1 MTHMPVS
8 LWRETVSEPNPLDKL
23 KLPANQP
30 GDSADLAIIGG
41 GFTGLSTALFA
52 AKRGID
58 VQVFEAHDLGHGG
71 SGRNVGL
78 VNAGIWLSP
87 SQTIAAVGP
96 TYGPR
101 FMDKFAAGPETV
113 FDLIETHQI
122 KCDATR
128 TGTIH
133 AAHSPAGYA
142 DLERRWFDW
151 HRTGAPVD
159 VLDRDEV
166 TAKTGSNRFYGGLLD
181 HRAGTINPMSYC
193 HGLARVALAAGA
205 RIARYCPVIRLE
217 KQAGGWLVHSADHV
231 MTAKKVV
238 LATNAYTDSLW
249 PGLANSYMPIPY
261 FQLATTPLGPR
272 AGGILPGGQG
282 LWDTGRIMISLRRD
296 RDGRLII
303 GSMGPLIG
311 TCHRGVSARW
321 AHKTL
326 TRLFPQLGPVDFASA
341 WEGQIAMTADHLPKI
356 YQLDD
361 GLFTPIGYNGRGIT
375 TGTLFGHSIA
385 GLLAGDDPTHLPLP
399 LTTMSREAGRR
410 LGAILLRSI
419 FAANQLVKSW

>member
-1 MTHMPVS
+1 MKCLPVS
-8 LWRETVSEPNPLDKL
+8 LWRETVSEPNPLDNPNL
-23 KLPANQP
+23 RESQP

-52 AKRGID
+52 AKRGVN

-78 VNAGIWLSP
+78 VNAGIWLPP
-87 SQTIAAVGP
+87 SKTISALGP

-101 FMDKFAAGPETV
+101 FMDKFAVGPETV

-122 KCDATR
+122 KCEATR
-128 TGTIH
+128 NGTIH
-133 AAHSPAGYA
+133 AAHSPSGYA

-151 HRTGAPVD
+151 QKTGAQVD
-159 VLDRDEV
+159 ILNREEV
-166 TAKTGSNRFYGGLLD
+166 MAKTGSNRFYGGLLD
-181 HRAGTINPMSYC
+181 HRAGTINPMGYC

-205 RIARYCPVIRLE
+205 RIARHCPVIRLE
-217 KQAGGWLVHSADHV
+217 KQASSWLVYSADHV

-238 LATNAYTDSLW
+238 LGTNAYSDSLW
-249 PGLANSYMPIPY
+249 PGLANSYMPIQY
-261 FQLATTPLGPR
+261 FQLATTPLGFR
-272 AGGILPGGQG
+272 ANTILPGGQG
-282 LWDTGRIMISLRRD
+282 LWDTGRIMISIRRD
-296 RDGRLII
+296 RAGRLLI

-311 TCHRGVSARW
+311 TYSHGVSARW
-321 AHKTL
+321 AQKTL
-326 TRLFPQLGPVDFASA
+326 SRLFPQLGPVDFVSA

-375 TGTLFGHSIA
+375 TGTLFGQSMA
-385 GLLAGDDPTHLPLP
+385 GLVAGDDPTRLPLP
-399 LTTMSREAGRR
+399 LTTMSGQNGSRV
-410 LGAILLRSI
+410 GAMLLRSI
-419 FAANQLVKSW
+419 FALNQLVKSW

>member
-1 MTHMPVS
+1 MKCLPVS
-8 LWRETVSEPNPLDKL
+8 LWCETVSEPNPLDNPKL
-23 KLPANQP
+23 RESQP

-78 VNAGIWLSP
+78 VNAGIWLPP
-87 SQTIAAVGP
+87 SQTISALGP

-101 FMDKFAAGPETV
+101 FMDKFAAGPKTV

-122 KCDATR
+122 KCEATR
-128 TGTIH
+128 NGTIH
-133 AAHSPAGYA
+133 AAHSPSGYA

-151 HRTGAPVD
+151 QKTGAKVD
-159 VLDRDEV
+159 ILNREEV

-181 HRAGTINPMSYC
+181 HRAGTINPMGYC

-205 RIARYCPVIRLE
+205 RIARHCPVIRLE
-217 KQAGGWLVHSADHV
+217 KQASSWLIYSADHV

-238 LATNAYTDSLW
+238 LGTNAYSDSLW
-249 PGLANSYMPIPY
+249 PGLANSYMPIQY
-261 FQLATTPLGPR
+261 FQLATAPLGSR
-272 AGGILPGGQG
+272 AEAILPGGQG
-282 LWDTGRIMISLRRD
+282 LWDTGRIMISIRRD
-296 RDGRLII
+296 RTGRLLI

-311 TCHRGVSARW
+311 TCFHGVSARW
-321 AHKTL
+321 AQKTL
-326 TRLFPQLGPVDFASA
+326 SRLFPQLGPVDFASA

-375 TGTLFGHSIA
+375 TGTLFGQSMA
-385 GLLAGDDPTHLPLP
+385 GLVAGDDPTRLPLP
-399 LTTMSREAGRR
+399 LTMMPRQTGRR
-410 LGAILLRSI
+410 VGAMLLRSI
-419 FAANQLVKSW
+419 FALNQLVKSW

>member
-1 MTHMPVS
+1 MKCVPVS
-8 LWRETVSEPNPLDKL
+8 LWRETVSEPNPLDNPNL
-23 KLPANQP
+23 RENQP

-78 VNAGIWLSP
+78 VNAGIWLPP
-87 SQTIAAVGP
+87 SKTISALGP

-101 FMDKFAAGPETV
+101 FMDKFAVGPETV

-122 KCDATR
+122 KCEATR
-128 TGTIH
+128 NGTIH
-133 AAHSPAGYA
+133 AAHSPSGYA

-151 HRTGAPVD
+151 QKTGAQVD
-159 VLDRDEV
+159 ILNREEV
-166 TAKTGSNRFYGGLLD
+166 AAKTGSNRFYGGLLD
-181 HRAGTINPMSYC
+181 HRAGTINPMGYC

-205 RIARYCPVIRLE
+205 RIARHCPVTRLE
-217 KQAGGWLVHSADHV
+217 KQASSWLVYSADHV

-238 LATNAYTDSLW
+238 LGTNAYSDSLW
-249 PGLANSYMPIPY
+249 PGLANSYMPIQY
-261 FQLATTPLGPR
+261 FQLATAPLGYR
-272 AGGILPGGQG
+272 AEAILPGGQG
-282 LWDTGRIMISLRRD
+282 LWDTGRIMISIRRD
-296 RDGRLII
+296 RTGRLLI

-311 TCHRGVSARW
+311 TCFHGVSARW
-321 AHKTL
+321 AQKTL
-326 TRLFPQLGPVDFASA
+326 SRLFPQLGPVDFVSA

-356 YQLDD
+356 YQLDE

-375 TGTLFGHSIA
+375 TGTLFGQSMA

-399 LTTMSREAGRR
+399 LTTMSSQTGRR
-410 LGAILLRSI
+410 VGAMLLRSI
-419 FAANQLVKSW
+419 FTLNQLVKSW